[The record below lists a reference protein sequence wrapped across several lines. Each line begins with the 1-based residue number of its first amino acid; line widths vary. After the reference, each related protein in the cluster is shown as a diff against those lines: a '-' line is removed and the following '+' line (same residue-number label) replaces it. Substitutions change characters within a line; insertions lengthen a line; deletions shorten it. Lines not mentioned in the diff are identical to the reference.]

1 MKIAFIINRL
11 VSSKKK
17 IEGIFSSFSTLD
29 LALSFFETEYAGHST
44 DLAKQITKDKFDW
57 IVSVGGDGT
66 LNEIVNGIMDD
77 SFSIQERPKLAMYPV
92 GTGNDYSV
100 SIRTTKNPN
109 SFINAIK
116 KDKSTGIDI
125 GKIISPKEGI
135 RYFINVADAGMGGEV
150 TQRIKTS
157 GNVIGKWVYYKTI
170 LKSFFTYKR
179 PTLKIILPD
188 KEIISKVITVVIAK
202 GKSFGGGYKVGYDA
216 KLNDGKFFIAIV
228 GDISVLTYLMKIPKL
243 MRGKKIEH
251 PDVSYL
257 KTDQIKLENISE
269 HPCHLEMD
277 GEPGFTCPV
286 ELKCLA
292 NQIQFLDLGD

>member
-1 MKIAFIINRL
+1 MKIAFIINSL
-11 VSSKKK
+11 VASKKK
-17 IEGIFSSFSTLD
+17 VESLFSSFSTPEF
-29 LALSFFETEYAGHST
+29 ALSFYATEYAGHST
-44 DLAKQITKDKFDW
+44 DLAKEVMDDEFDW

-66 LNEIVNGIMDD
+66 LNEIVNGIIDD
-77 SFSIQERPKLAMYPV
+77 SSSRLKTPKLAMYPV
-92 GTGNDYSV
+92 GTGNDFSL
-100 SIRTTKNPN
+100 SIKTTKDPKA
-109 SFINAIK
+109 FINALK
-116 KDKSTGIDI
+116 KGKSIWIDI
-125 GKIISPKEGI
+125 GKIISPNKGI
-135 RYFINVADAGMGGEV
+135 CYFINVADAGMGGEI

-188 KEIISKVITVVIAK
+188 REIISKVITVVIAK

-243 MRGKKIEH
+243 MKGKKIEH
-251 PDVSYL
+251 PDVTYL
-257 KTDQIKLENISE
+257 KADQIKLENISE
-269 HPCHLEMD
+269 HPCYLEMD
-277 GEPGFTCPV
+277 GEPGFSCPV